1 MARESNQS
9 AGGLI
14 IGSDETHLSNVA
26 DNNSSKSQ
34 GAEKER
40 KPDAAEASRDTGG
53 GSHFSPG
60 RFQRELLLAV
70 LLLAVV
76 LMGTGVNGQ
85 EALCG
90 ANGGAC
96 PGANSHRGGLPEQV
110 VSGSSQVGYVGTP
123 FLLHYERGFFAFSFS
138 IQC

>member
-9 AGGLI
+9 TGGLVA
-14 IGSDETHLSNVA
+14 GSDETHQSNLA
-26 DNNSSKSQ
+26 DSDSSKRQ

-53 GSHFSPG
+53 GSRFSPG

-90 ANGGAC
+90 ANGAAC
-96 PGANSHRGGLPEQV
+96 PGANLHRGELPEQL
-110 VSGSSQVGYVGTP
+110 VSGSSQVGRVGTP
-123 FLLHYERGFFAFSFS
+123 FLLHYGWCTVVFSF
-138 IQC
+138 